1 MGFLPSSIC
10 FLTVST
16 ASAQTYCTVTRFFS
30 NCSNL
35 STGRQPA
42 LSSLTLSGYWLL
54 PFFLSNSLFLSVRKD
69 CRNRLRVCHLAG
81 VDHLKKIL
89 YFPLF
94 HINTL
99 IRVEMLL

>member
-1 MGFLPSSIC
+1 MFSYGQRSKCADLLNSYQ
-10 FLTVST
+10 
-16 ASAQTYCTVTRFFS
+16 AFS

-42 LSSLTLSGYWLL
+42 LSSLTLSAYWLL

-99 IRVEMLL
+99 IRIEMLL